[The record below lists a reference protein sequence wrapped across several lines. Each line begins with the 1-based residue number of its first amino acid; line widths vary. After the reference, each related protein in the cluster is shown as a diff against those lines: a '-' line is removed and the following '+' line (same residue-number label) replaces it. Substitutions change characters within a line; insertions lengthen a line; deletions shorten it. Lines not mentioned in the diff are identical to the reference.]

1 MREIQIQKIV
11 NNITKRKINLFKKDK
26 DENHQE
32 LINKI
37 KGKSALVIGGAGSI
51 GSYFIKE
58 IVNYNLNR
66 LYIVDTN
73 ENGLAEIV
81 RDLRSEEKNAKLI
94 IRAYPLDYAN
104 PIFERIIAEKGPF
117 EIVANFSAHKHVRT
131 EKDRYAI
138 QAMFENNFLNLN
150 RLLTILSKYQPEYFF
165 CVSTDKAK
173 NPVSIM
179 GATKKLMEQLLFSY
193 KNYFNISTARFANV
207 AFSNGSLLKS
217 FINRFEKNQPIVC
230 PSDIKRYF
238 VSHKEAGTL
247 CLLACFLGSN
257 GDIFIPK
264 LTPDKDLIY
273 FSDTIVEF
281 FKELDIEIDFCKTE
295 QEARDKAKLINNNCL
310 ISYPVYLFKT
320 DTYGE
325 KTFEEFYSDENI
337 IDWKS
342 FANIGIIKKSIDIK
356 LNQSAIID
364 EAQYL
369 FDSDAPKKLIIKF
382 LSKHIKGFSYIGS
395 NKSLDDKM

>member
-11 NNITKRKINLFKKDK
+11 NKITKRNINLFKKDK

-94 IRAYPLDYAN
+94 IKAYPLDYAN

-117 EIVANFSAHKHVRT
+117 EIVANFSAYKHVRT

-179 GATKKLMEQLLFSY
+179 GATKKLMEELLFSY
-193 KNYFNISTARFANV
+193 KDSFNISTARFANV

-238 VSHKEAGTL
+238 VSLEEAGTL

-273 FSDTIVEF
+273 FKNTIVEF

-295 QEARDKAKLINNNCL
+295 QEARDKAKLINNNHL
-310 ISYPVYLFKT
+310 ISYPVFLFKT

-342 FANIGIIKKSIDIK
+342 FSNIGIIKKSIDIK
-356 LNQSAIID
+356 LNQSVIID
-364 EAQYL
+364 EAQCL
-369 FDSDAPKKLIIKF
+369 FDSDAPKELIIKF